1 MISWDFPC
9 DCPASQNGPAD
20 AAVHHARAAR
30 SAGGEQQFITL
41 LDLGNAI
48 RRKWE
53 NLEKLGFGGCFEPS
67 KWGYMMIYMYIY
79 IYN

>member
-9 DCPASQNGPAD
+9 DFPASQNGPAD

-48 RRKWE
+48 RRGWE
-53 NLEKLGFGGCFEPS
+53 NLEKLGFGGCFEL
-67 KWGYMMIYMYIY
+67 
-79 IYN
+79 